1 MSENPQ
7 DKPGSVKQ
15 LPDTEPKAPEPGR
28 RLFILKAAA
37 VLGVA
42 AAALGGSKEA
52 RAKDFGSGHQD
63 PEGQHHVQDGEGRR
77 RRKHGG
83 GGGKKRRKHGGGGG
97 QSDSH

>member
-7 DKPGSVKQ
+7 DKPGSVEQ
-15 LPDTEPKAPEPGR
+15 LPDPQPKAPEPGR

-42 AAALGGSKEA
+42 ATALGSSKEA

-63 PEGQHHVQDGEGRR
+63 GEGEHHQYDDSESRR
-77 RRKHGG
+77 HRKQGKAHGG
-83 GGGKKRRKHGGGGG
+83 GGGKKHRK